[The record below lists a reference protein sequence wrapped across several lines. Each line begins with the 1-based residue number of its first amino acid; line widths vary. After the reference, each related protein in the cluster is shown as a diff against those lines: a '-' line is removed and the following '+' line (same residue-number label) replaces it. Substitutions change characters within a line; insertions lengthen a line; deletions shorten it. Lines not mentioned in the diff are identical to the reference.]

1 MKRIFF
7 ILFVLF
13 LGIAST
19 YLIEGIAPGMDNIM
33 GGLFFGLILAIPIFW
48 LFRCLGLIPCDQ
60 NIELTPIDLFFDDS
74 NGDSYFYVFNLT
86 ISLIS
91 MLFMGP
97 YALIMAIV
105 CVIFQGTIKRL
116 LNYIFYAKV

>member
-13 LGIAST
+13 LGTAST
-19 YLIEGIAPGMDNIM
+19 YLIEGIAPDMDNIM

-60 NIELTPIDLFFDDS
+60 NTEITPIDLFFDDS

-86 ISLIS
+86 ISLIL
-91 MLFMGP
+91 MLFIGP
-97 YALIMAIV
+97 YVLIMAIV

>member
-60 NIELTPIDLFFDDS
+60 NIQITPIDIFFDDS

-86 ISLIS
+86 ISLIL
-91 MLFMGP
+91 MLFIGP
-97 YALIMAIV
+97 YALITAIV
-105 CVIFQGTIKRL
+105 CVIFQGTIKWL

>member
-19 YLIEGIAPGMDNIM
+19 YLIEGIAPGIDNIM

-60 NIELTPIDLFFDDS
+60 NTEITPIDLFFDDS

-86 ISLIS
+86 ISLIL
-91 MLFMGP
+91 MLFIGP
-97 YALIMAIV
+97 YVLIMAIV

>member
-60 NIELTPIDLFFDDS
+60 NIEITPIDIFFDDS

-86 ISLIS
+86 ISLIL
-91 MLFMGP
+91 MLFIGP
-97 YALIMAIV
+97 YALITAIV

>member
-19 YLIEGIAPGMDNIM
+19 YLIEGIAPDMDNIM

-74 NGDSYFYVFNLT
+74 NGDSYFYVFNLI
-86 ISLIS
+86 ISLIL
-91 MLFMGP
+91 MLFIGP

-105 CVIFQGTIKRL
+105 CVIFQGTIVKPLFKSKR
-116 LNYIFYAKV
+116 IYA

>member
-74 NGDSYFYVFNLT
+74 NGDSYFYVFNLI
-86 ISLIS
+86 ISLIL
-91 MLFMGP
+91 MLFIGP
-97 YALIMAIV
+97 YVLIMAIV

>member
-19 YLIEGIAPGMDNIM
+19 YLIEGIAPSMDNIM
-33 GGLFFGLILAIPIFW
+33 GGLFFGFILTIPIFW
-48 LFRCLGLIPCDQ
+48 LFRCLRLISCYQ
-60 NIELTPIDLFFDDS
+60 NIEITPIDIFFDDS

-97 YALIMAIV
+97 YALITAIV

>member
-60 NIELTPIDLFFDDS
+60 NIKITPIDIFFDDS

-86 ISLIS
+86 ISLIL
-91 MLFMGP
+91 MLFIGP
-97 YALIMAIV
+97 CALITAIV

>member
-19 YLIEGIAPGMDNIM
+19 YLIEGIAPSMDNIM
-33 GGLFFGLILAIPIFW
+33 GGLFFGFILAIPIFW
-48 LFRCLGLIPCDQ
+48 LFRCLRLIPCYK
-60 NIELTPIDLFFDDS
+60 NIEITPIDIFFDDS

-86 ISLIS
+86 ISLIL
-91 MLFMGP
+91 MLFIGP
-97 YALIMAIV
+97 YVLIMAIV
-105 CVIFQGTIKRL
+105 CIIFQGTIKRL

>member
-13 LGIAST
+13 LGIANT
-19 YLIEGIAPGMDNIM
+19 YLIEGIAPGIDNIM

-60 NIELTPIDLFFDDS
+60 NTEITPIDLFFDDS

-86 ISLIS
+86 ISLIL
-91 MLFMGP
+91 MLFIGP
-97 YALIMAIV
+97 YVLIMAIV

>member
-19 YLIEGIAPGMDNIM
+19 YLIEGIAPDMDNIM
-33 GGLFFGLILAIPIFW
+33 DGLFFGLILAIPIFW

-74 NGDSYFYVFNLT
+74 NGDSYFYVFNLI
-86 ISLIS
+86 ISLIL
-91 MLFMGP
+91 MLFIGP

>member
-48 LFRCLGLIPCDQ
+48 LFRCLRLIPCNQ
-60 NIELTPIDLFFDDS
+60 NIKITPIDIFFDDS
-74 NGDSYFYVFNLT
+74 NGDSYFYVFNLI
-86 ISLIS
+86 ISLIL
-91 MLFMGP
+91 MLFIGP

-105 CVIFQGTIKRL
+105 CVIFQDTIKRL

>member
-19 YLIEGIAPGMDNIM
+19 YLIEGIAPGIDNIM

-60 NIELTPIDLFFDDS
+60 NTEITPIDLFFDDS
-74 NGDSYFYVFNLT
+74 NGDS
-86 ISLIS
+86 
-91 MLFMGP
+91 
-97 YALIMAIV
+97 
-105 CVIFQGTIKRL
+105 
-116 LNYIFYAKV
+116 

>member
-13 LGIAST
+13 LGIVST

-60 NIELTPIDLFFDDS
+60 NIKITPIDIFFDDS

-91 MLFMGP
+91 MLFMGH

>member
-19 YLIEGIAPGMDNIM
+19 YLIEGIAPGIDNIM

-60 NIELTPIDLFFDDS
+60 NTEITPIDLFFDDS

-86 ISLIS
+86 VSLIL
-91 MLFMGP
+91 MLFIGP
-97 YALIMAIV
+97 YALITAIV
-105 CVIFQGTIKRL
+105 CVIFQGTIKWL

>member
-19 YLIEGIAPGMDNIM
+19 YLIEGIAPGIDNIM

-60 NIELTPIDLFFDDS
+60 NTEITPIDLFFDDS

-86 ISLIS
+86 ISLIL
-91 MLFMGP
+91 MLFIGP

-105 CVIFQGTIKRL
+105 CVIFQGTIKWL

>member
-7 ILFVLF
+7 ILFVLS

-48 LFRCLGLIPCDQ
+48 LFRCLRLIPCNQ
-60 NIELTPIDLFFDDS
+60 NIELTPIDIFFDDS

-86 ISLIS
+86 ISLVL
-91 MLFMGP
+91 MLFIGP

-105 CVIFQGTIKRL
+105 CVIFQCTIKRL